1 MKHLLARFGPCLLLA
16 LAMAVP
22 ATPTVIDFEAQAA
35 GRGGNLT
42 GIPDSP
48 LTIGIATFTGGELLN
63 SEIELNADQTGVYA
77 SEGLFGSGETNPLV
91 INFASPVSNFSIF
104 VVNGDDVRNYTV
116 TDNLGDTVTMSLA
129 SAGGLGAGTFSL
141 VGNGLTSV
149 DITSANADGWDF
161 AIDNVTFVQA
171 TSVPEPQSL
180 LLLGGG
186 LASLRWLLRRKSLR
200 VGIFETPDE
209 YDLMKRAENVGGG
222 N

>member
-1 MKHLLARFGPCLLLA
+1 MKHLLVRFGPCLLLV
-16 LAMAVP
+16 LTMAVP
-22 ATPTVIDFEAQAA
+22 AMPTVIDFEAQAA

-48 LTIGIATFTGGELLN
+48 LTISIATFTGGELLN
-63 SEIELNADQTGVYA
+63 SEVGLNADQTGVYA

-91 INFASPVSNFSIF
+91 ITFASPVSNFNIL

-116 TDNLGDTVTMSLA
+116 TDNLGDSVTMSLA

-149 DITSANADGWDF
+149 EITSANADGWDF

-171 TSVPEPQSL
+171 TSVPEPQPL
-180 LLLGGG
+180 LLLGAGFAALG
-186 LASLRWLLRRKSLR
+186 WLRRRKKLS
-200 VGIFETPDE
+200 VGKLDQH
-209 YDLMKRAENVGGG
+209 G
-222 N
+222 NI